1 MLLHYLGYEHSSDSP
16 FDFQYPYVREHRRSP
31 PPLLHGSHATSRWW
45 EPFFAILPDSI
56 YAIAPDLRGCG
67 HSTHSQ
73 DGYEI
78 EDQAEDIAELA
89 QSLALS
95 DFDLVGHGSG
105 GAIAIEYALRYS
117 RRLRSLILVDS
128 VPIEGAF
135 TPLQGLQLLTQ
146 MRSDRSMLQQALST
160 LFPSAPPPTMSE
172 KEFESFFER
181 LVDDAASMAPAAF
194 TAVAEALG
202 RWNRLEEAHRL
213 TLPTLLLLG
222 TEDVIIERDAATRSL
237 LAIPGAS
244 NLEILRGVGHSP
256 MVESPVVLAERIIDF
271 ITEDFDSFEEARG
284 YAHDIAGSTDE
295 SQARE

>member
-1 MLLHYLGYEHSSDSP
+1 MNRVQTPRLTFNIRTSGSTDGVPLL
-16 FDFQYPYVREHRRSP
+16 
-31 PPLLHGSHATSRWW
+31 LLHGSHATSRWW

-67 HSTHSQ
+67 QSTHSQ

-78 EDQAEDIAELA
+78 DDQAEDIAELI
-89 QSLALS
+89 QSLALT

-117 RRLRSLILVDS
+117 QRLRSLILVDS

-135 TPLQGLQLLTQ
+135 TPLQGLQLLSQ
-146 MRSDRSMLQQALST
+146 MRDDRSMLRQALST
-160 LFPSAPPPTMSE
+160 LFPSAPPLTMSE
-172 KEFESFFER
+172 KEFESFFEQ

-295 SQARE
+295 S

>member
-1 MLLHYLGYEHSSDSP
+1 MNKVQTARLTFNIRTSGSRDGVPLL
-16 FDFQYPYVREHRRSP
+16 
-31 PPLLHGSHATSRWW
+31 LLHGSHATSRWW

-67 HSTHSQ
+67 QSTHSQ
-73 DGYEI
+73 DGYDI
-78 EDQAEDIAELA
+78 EDQAEDIAELI

-117 RRLRSLILVDS
+117 QRLRSLILVDS

-135 TPLQGLQLLTQ
+135 TPLQGLQLLSQ
-146 MRSDRSMLQQALST
+146 MREDRPMLQKALST

-284 YAHDIAGSTDE
+284 YAHDIAE
-295 SQARE
+295 SSDKP

>member
-1 MLLHYLGYEHSSDSP
+1 MNSVHTARLTFNIRTSGNTEGVPLL
-16 FDFQYPYVREHRRSP
+16 
-31 PPLLHGSHATSRWW
+31 LLHGSHATSRWW

-67 HSTHSQ
+67 QSTHSQ
-73 DGYEI
+73 GGYEI
-78 EDQAEDIAELA
+78 EDQAEDIAELI
-89 QSLALS
+89 QSLALT

-117 RRLRSLILVDS
+117 QRLRSLILVDS

-135 TPLQGLQLLTQ
+135 TPLQGLQLLSQ
-146 MRSDRSMLQQALST
+146 MREDRPMLQKALST

-256 MVESPVVLAERIIDF
+256 MVESPVVLGERIIDF

-284 YAHDIAGSTDE
+284 YAHDIAE
-295 SQARE
+295 SSDKP

>member
-1 MLLHYLGYEHSSDSP
+1 MNRVQTARLTFNIRTSGSRDGVPLL
-16 FDFQYPYVREHRRSP
+16 
-31 PPLLHGSHATSRWW
+31 LLHGSHATSRWW

-67 HSTHSQ
+67 QSTHSQ

-78 EDQAEDIAELA
+78 EDQAEDIAELI

-117 RRLRSLILVDS
+117 QRLRSLILVDS

-135 TPLQGLQLLTQ
+135 TPLQGLQLLSQ
-146 MRSDRSMLQQALST
+146 MRDDCSMLRQALST
-160 LFPSAPPPTMSE
+160 LLPSAPPPTMSE
-172 KEFESFFER
+172 EEFESFFER

-194 TAVAEALG
+194 TAVSEALG

-222 TEDVIIERDAATRSL
+222 TEDVIVERDAATRSL

-284 YAHDIAGSTDE
+284 YAHDIAE
-295 SQARE
+295 SSDKA

>member
-1 MLLHYLGYEHSSDSP
+1 MNSVQTARLTFNIRTSGSTDGVPLL
-16 FDFQYPYVREHRRSP
+16 
-31 PPLLHGSHATSRWW
+31 LLHGSHATSRWW

-67 HSTHSQ
+67 QSTHSQ
-73 DGYEI
+73 EGYEI
-78 EDQAEDIAELA
+78 EDQAEDIAELV

-117 RRLRSLILVDS
+117 QRLRSLILVDS

-135 TPLQGLQLLTQ
+135 TPLQGLQLLSQ
-146 MRSDRSMLQQALST
+146 MREDRPMLQKALST

-284 YAHDIAGSTDE
+284 LCT
-295 SQARE
+295 

>member
-1 MLLHYLGYEHSSDSP
+1 MNRVQTPRLTFNIRTSGSTDGVPLL
-16 FDFQYPYVREHRRSP
+16 
-31 PPLLHGSHATSRWW
+31 LLHGSHATSRWW

-67 HSTHSQ
+67 QSTHSQ

-78 EDQAEDIAELA
+78 EDQAEDIAELI

-105 GAIAIEYALRYS
+105 GAIAIEYALRYKQ
-117 RRLRSLILVDS
+117 RLRSLILVDS

-135 TPLQGLQLLTQ
+135 TPLQGLQLLSQ
-146 MRSDRSMLQQALST
+146 MRDDRSMLRQALST

-181 LVDDAASMAPAAF
+181 LVDDATSMAPAAF

-284 YAHDIAGSTDE
+284 YAHDIAE
-295 SQARE
+295 SSDNS

>member
-1 MLLHYLGYEHSSDSP
+1 MNSVHTTRLTFNIRTSGNTDGVPLL
-16 FDFQYPYVREHRRSP
+16 
-31 PPLLHGSHATSRWW
+31 LLHGSHATSRWW

-67 HSTHSQ
+67 QSTHSQ
-73 DGYEI
+73 DGYDI
-78 EDQAEDIAELA
+78 EDQAEDIAELI
-89 QSLALS
+89 QSLALT

-117 RRLRSLILVDS
+117 QRLRSLILVDS

-135 TPLQGLQLLTQ
+135 TPLQGLQILSQ
-146 MRSDRSMLQQALST
+146 MRDDRSMLRQALST

-172 KEFESFFER
+172 KEFESFFKR

-284 YAHDIAGSTDE
+284 FAHEIAE
-295 SQARE
+295 SSDKP

>member
-1 MLLHYLGYEHSSDSP
+1 MNSVQTARLTFNIRTSGSTDGVPLL
-16 FDFQYPYVREHRRSP
+16 
-31 PPLLHGSHATSRWW
+31 LLHGSHATSRWW
-45 EPFFAILPDSI
+45 EPFFSILPDSI

-67 HSTHSQ
+67 QSTHSQ

-78 EDQAEDIAELA
+78 EDQAEDIAELI
-89 QSLALS
+89 QSLALT

-117 RRLRSLILVDS
+117 QRLRSLILVDS

-135 TPLQGLQLLTQ
+135 TPLQGLQLLSQ
-146 MRSDRSMLQQALST
+146 MREDRPMLQKALST

-181 LVDDAASMAPAAF
+181 LVDDAASMAPAAY

-284 YAHDIAGSTDE
+284 FAHDIAE
-295 SQARE
+295 SSDKP

>member
-1 MLLHYLGYEHSSDSP
+1 MNRVQTARLTFNIRTSGSRDGVPLL
-16 FDFQYPYVREHRRSP
+16 
-31 PPLLHGSHATSRWW
+31 LLHGSHATSRWW

-67 HSTHSQ
+67 QSTHSQ

-78 EDQAEDIAELA
+78 EDQAEDIAELI

-117 RRLRSLILVDS
+117 QRLRSLILVDS

-135 TPLQGLQLLTQ
+135 TPLQGLQLLSQ
-146 MRSDRSMLQQALST
+146 MRDDCSMLRQALST
-160 LFPSAPPPTMSE
+160 LFPSAPPPTMSAE
-172 KEFESFFER
+172 EFESFFER

-222 TEDVIIERDAATRSL
+222 TEDVIVERDAATRSL

-284 YAHDIAGSTDE
+284 YAHDIAE
-295 SQARE
+295 SSDKP

>member
-1 MLLHYLGYEHSSDSP
+1 
-16 FDFQYPYVREHRRSP
+16 
-31 PPLLHGSHATSRWW
+31 HATSRWW

-67 HSTHSQ
+67 QSTHSQ
-73 DGYEI
+73 GGYEI
-78 EDQAEDIAELA
+78 EDQAEDIAELI
-89 QSLALS
+89 QSLALT

-117 RRLRSLILVDS
+117 QRLRSLILVDS

-135 TPLQGLQLLTQ
+135 TPLQGLQLLSQ
-146 MRSDRSMLQQALST
+146 MREDRPMLQKALST

-181 LVDDAASMAPAAF
+181 LVDDAASMAPAAY

-284 YAHDIAGSTDE
+284 FAHDIAE
-295 SQARE
+295 SSDKP

>member
-1 MLLHYLGYEHSSDSP
+1 MNSVHTTRLTFNIRTSGNTDGVPLL
-16 FDFQYPYVREHRRSP
+16 
-31 PPLLHGSHATSRWW
+31 LLHGSHATSRWW

-67 HSTHSQ
+67 QSTHSQ
-73 DGYEI
+73 DGYDI
-78 EDQAEDIAELA
+78 EDQAEDIAELI
-89 QSLALS
+89 QSLALT

-117 RRLRSLILVDS
+117 QRLRSLILVDS

-135 TPLQGLQLLTQ
+135 TPLQGLQILSQ
-146 MRSDRSMLQQALST
+146 MRDDRSMLRQALST

-271 ITEDFDSFEEARG
+271 ITGALC
-284 YAHDIAGSTDE
+284 
-295 SQARE
+295 

>member
-1 MLLHYLGYEHSSDSP
+1 MNTVQTARLTFNIRTSGSTDGVPLL
-16 FDFQYPYVREHRRSP
+16 
-31 PPLLHGSHATSRWW
+31 LLHGSHATSRWW

-67 HSTHSQ
+67 QSTHSQ

-194 TAVAEALG
+194 TAVAKALG

-256 MVESPVVLAERIIDF
+256 MVESPVVLAERVIDF
-271 ITEDFDSFEEARG
+271 ITEDFDSFEEARS

>member
-1 MLLHYLGYEHSSDSP
+1 MNTVQTARLTFNIRTSGSTDGVPLL
-16 FDFQYPYVREHRRSP
+16 
-31 PPLLHGSHATSRWW
+31 LLHGSHATSRWW

-67 HSTHSQ
+67 QSTHSQ